1 MIERFQGEQGRARLT
16 EAFRAQRI
24 VQGNEKVA
32 KVLADLTVLR
42 EIQAGEEL
50 IRQDAHDNELFF
62 LLSGEVAIIV
72 NGREV
77 ARRKH
82 GWSVGEMALIDPAAR
97 RSATVVATEVTVV
110 AIITEANFTA
120 LTEKHGYLWRRLAVE
135 LAARLRDRNRLVRA
149 LNEQPVL
156 FIASSI
162 ESLEIA
168 RQIQLGLSHDA
179 VVPKIWTDNVFIPGH
194 GTMEDLEVA
203 VEAADFGIIVCGPD
217 DIVISRAKEIP
228 APRDNVVLELGMC
241 LGELGRKRT
250 FLVLP
255 RNQDL
260 KIPTDVLGINPVD
273 YEATDPKNL
282 AAHVGSACT
291 RIRNV
296 VKDLGP
302 K

>member
-1 MIERFQGEQGRARLT
+1 MIERFQGEQGRARLI
-16 EAFRAQRI
+16 EALRAQRI

-32 KVLADLTVLR
+32 KALADLTVLS
-42 EIQAGEEL
+42 EIPPGEQL
-50 IRQDAHDNELFF
+50 IRQDAHDNELYF

-77 ARRKH
+77 ARRYH

-110 AIITEANFTA
+110 AKITEPNFTA
-120 LTEKHGYLWRRLAVE
+120 LTEKHAYLWRRLAGD

-149 LNEQPVL
+149 SNERPVL
-156 FIASSI
+156 FIGSSS

-179 VVPKIWTDNVFIPGH
+179 VVTKIWTDNVFIPGH
-194 GTMEDLEVA
+194 GTMEDLEAA
-203 VEAADFGIIVCGPD
+203 VQEADFGIIVCGPD
-217 DIVISRAKEIP
+217 DIVISRSEEIP
-228 APRDNVVLELGMC
+228 APRDNVILELGLC
-241 LGELGRKRT
+241 IGGLGRKRS
-250 FLVLP
+250 FLVRP

-260 KIPTDVLGINPVD
+260 KLPTDLLGIKAVD
-273 YEATDPKNL
+273 FEVGDRKNL
-282 AAHVGSACT
+282 SAHIGSACT
-291 RIRNV
+291 EIRNV
-296 VKDLGP
+296 VMDLGP